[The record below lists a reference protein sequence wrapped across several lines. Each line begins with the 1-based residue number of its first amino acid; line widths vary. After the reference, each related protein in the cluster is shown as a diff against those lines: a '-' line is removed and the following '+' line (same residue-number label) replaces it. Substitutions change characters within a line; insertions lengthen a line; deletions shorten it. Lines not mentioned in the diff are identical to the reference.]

1 MKKIYAVLM
10 ALMLTATMNLISC
23 TKDESITELQ
33 QPPNVPDSGNE
44 DSGNENEEINAMNI
58 NVGDRT
64 FTVTLTDN
72 ETAQAFKKLLPM
84 TITMNELNG
93 NEKYNYLPYNLPT
106 NAQHPGTIQ
115 AGDLMLYGS
124 NCLVLFYDFFSSTY
138 SYTRIGKVDNPSGLP
153 EVVGAGSIN
162 VTLEIRNKE

>member
-10 ALMLTATMNLISC
+10 ALMLTMNLISC

-33 QPPNVPDSGNE
+33 QLPSVPDSGSE
-44 DSGNENEEINAMNI
+44 DSGNEHEEINAMNI
-58 NVGDRT
+58 KVGDRT

-106 NAQHPGTIQ
+106 NAQRPGTIQ

-124 NCLVLFYDFFSSTY
+124 NCLVLFYETFSSTY

-162 VTLEIRNKE
+162 LTLEIGNKE